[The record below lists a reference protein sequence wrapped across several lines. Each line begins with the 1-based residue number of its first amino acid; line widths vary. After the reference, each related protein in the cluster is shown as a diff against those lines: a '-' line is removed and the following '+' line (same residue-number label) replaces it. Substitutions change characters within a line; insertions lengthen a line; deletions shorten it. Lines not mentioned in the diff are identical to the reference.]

1 MLVDAEGFLRGFRI
15 LSSFTVHL
23 IELFPE
29 LTTASLYYENIVFY
43 IRLKRFQQGAS
54 NVQFSGIQHYA
65 TRVHVTSFVYLFT
78 KLEAGG
84 RNRLPRTWYRRK
96 THRRNTGGTLI

>member
-29 LTTASLYYENIVFY
+29 LTTASLYY
-43 IRLKRFQQGAS
+43 
-54 NVQFSGIQHYA
+54 
-65 TRVHVTSFVYLFT
+65 
-78 KLEAGG
+78 
-84 RNRLPRTWYRRK
+84 
-96 THRRNTGGTLI
+96 